1 MQQAAACNV
10 RKHKAKRQLLFGQ
23 KISMDVACAR
33 AHAARAAAAHAAA
46 VHVNNLRPVSL
57 LLLQIMTDQMA
68 SLHW

>member
-10 RKHKAKRQLLFGQ
+10 RKHKAKRQLLFGP
-23 KISMDVACAR
+23 KTSMDVACAR
-33 AHAARAAAAHAAA
+33 AHAAHAAAA

-57 LLLQIMTDQMA
+57 LLLRIMTDQMA